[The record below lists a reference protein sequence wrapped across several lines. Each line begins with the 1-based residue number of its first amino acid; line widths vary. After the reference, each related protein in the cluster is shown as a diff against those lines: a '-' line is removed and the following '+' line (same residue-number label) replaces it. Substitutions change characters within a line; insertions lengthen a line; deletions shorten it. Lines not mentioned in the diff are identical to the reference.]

1 MALQSLG
8 YVGLRARN
16 LEDWASFG
24 ENFLGMQLVER
35 SRAALRLRM
44 DDRSQRLIVEA
55 DDADG
60 PAFLGWEVADAAALD
75 QLAARLETAGVRVE
89 RQPKAL
95 ADARRVQELIAF
107 VDPLGNRLE
116 AFHGTEIAVEPFRPG
131 RDISGF
137 RTGPLGMGHVVL
149 TVERVEDVLWF
160 YQDVLGLRLSDYMLE
175 PFKIY
180 FFHVNPRHHS
190 FAVLETGQ
198 NGIHHLMVE
207 LYMLDDV
214 GQAYDLASREDGRIA
229 ATLGR
234 HTNDFMTSFY
244 SRTPSGFLVEY
255 GWGGRSIDPD
265 SWKAVEM
272 TDGPSLWG
280 HERTWIP
287 ADQLAQAREMR
298 GRAALEGQRQ
308 PVQVI
313 EGNYTLAPGTC
324 PWWDATRKAGGS

>member
-1 MALQSLG
+1 MELQSLG

-55 DDADG
+55 DATDG

-89 RQPKAL
+89 RLPKTL
-95 ADARRVQELIAF
+95 ADARRVAELVAF

-116 AFHGTEIAVEPFRPG
+116 AFHGAEIAAEPFRPG
-131 RDISGF
+131 RAISGF

-149 TVERVEDVLWF
+149 TVERIEDVLWF
-160 YQDVLGLRLSDYMLE
+160 YQDVLGLRLSDYMTK

-190 FAVLETGQ
+190 FAVLETGT

-214 GQAYDLASREDGRIA
+214 GQAYDLAMREEGRIA
-229 ATLGR
+229 TTLGR

-265 SWKAVEM
+265 SWKPVEM
-272 TDGPSLWG
+272 TYGPSLWG
-280 HERTWIP
+280 HERAWIP
-287 ADQLAQAREMR
+287 ADQLAQARDMR
-298 GRAALEGQRQ
+298 VRAALDGQRQ

-313 EGNYTLAPGTC
+313 DGNYTLAPGTC
-324 PWWDATRKAGGS
+324 PWWDATRKAAG

>member
-1 MALQSLG
+1 MELQSLG

-55 DDADG
+55 DAADG

-89 RQPKAL
+89 RLPKTL
-95 ADARRVQELIAF
+95 ADARRVEELVAF
-107 VDPLGNRLE
+107 ADPLGNRLE
-116 AFHGTEIAVEPFRPG
+116 AFHGAEIAAEPFRPG
-131 RDISGF
+131 RAISGF

-149 TVERVEDVLWF
+149 TVERIEDVLWF
-160 YQDVLGLRLSDYMLE
+160 YQDVLGLRLSDYMRK

-190 FAVLETGQ
+190 FAVLETGK

-214 GQAYDLASREDGRIA
+214 GQAYDLAMREEGRIA
-229 ATLGR
+229 MTLGR

-265 SWKAVEM
+265 SWKPVEM
-272 TDGPSLWG
+272 TYGPSLWG
-280 HERTWIP
+280 HERAWIP
-287 ADQLAQAREMR
+287 ADQLAQARDMR
-298 GRAALEGQRQ
+298 VRAALDGQRQ

-313 EGNYTLAPGTC
+313 DGNYTLAPGTC
-324 PWWDATRKAGGS
+324 PWWDATRQAGGS

>member
-1 MALQSLG
+1 M
-8 YVGLRARN
+8 
-16 LEDWASFG
+16 
-24 ENFLGMQLVER
+24 
-35 SRAALRLRM
+35 
-44 DDRSQRLIVEA
+44 
-55 DDADG
+55 
-60 PAFLGWEVADAAALD
+60 
-75 QLAARLETAGVRVE
+75 RLETAGVRVE

-116 AFHGTEIAVEPFRPG
+116 AFHGAEIAVEPFRPG
-131 RDISGF
+131 RAISGF

-272 TDGPSLWG
+272 THGPSLWG